1 MLMVSEKRE
10 IAGWMLEITYEP
22 ELGASAAVETV
33 AGKLYFFK
41 ALLYFFEYFSPRKLS
56 YEFGYFLI

>member
-22 ELGASAAVETV
+22 EMDASAAVESV
-33 AGKLYFFK
+33 AVKLYF
-41 ALLYFFEYFSPRKLS
+41 LRPYFIFLS
-56 YEFGYFLI
+56 ILVLENLVMNLVIS